1 MLLNN
6 KVSNTVSA
14 GFSKGFYITKHY
26 HKLDVGGNV
35 SYAHDAFPTVVNH
48 QTSQYTIQKISG
60 NIEVGFMPQSFF
72 IKEITVGSKMN
83 YQRLLLDAA
92 SINNQSEFN
101 HYITFASS
109 TKKTDWKFTLEESL
123 FKSAGVSFRVPN
135 CNFSVRYKQSEKL
148 SFGITGKSL
157 FNVLG
162 INKNANTSLNTYSEG
177 NLVTQTINTY
187 RIGYL
192 LLNAIYKF

>member
-109 TKKTDWKFTLEESL
+109 TKKQT
-123 FKSAGVSFRVPN
+123 
-135 CNFSVRYKQSEKL
+135 
-148 SFGITGKSL
+148 
-157 FNVLG
+157 
-162 INKNANTSLNTYSEG
+162 G
-177 NLVTQTINTY
+177 NLHWKNRCLKVQVFRFAYPTAIFLCDINSLKNF
-187 RIGYL
+187 RL
-192 LLNAIYKF
+192 A